1 MTGITAI
8 PAITPKTARLG
19 CLLPTRGLLLAGR
32 KPTDA
37 ESVLRLASWAEEA
50 GLDSVWV
57 GDSLTAKPRLEAM
70 TTLAAIAARTSRVR
84 LGTAVMLMALRHPVL
99 LAQMAGTV
107 DLIAGGRLQL
117 GVGIGGAFNAMQQA
131 EWRNAGVDQRTRA
144 GRLEEML
151 QVIRGLNTG
160 QPYRF
165 DGRHFRLDDVV
176 MEPTPAQPGG
186 VPVYLGVHW
195 HGRGDGQGA
204 QRERQARRAARLAD
218 GIISISATPDEFV
231 ELTDTVR
238 GYCAEYDRSPDAM
251 SAVMYLTVNLD
262 EDTAR
267 AEAEAEDWLLGY
279 YGANI
284 WGDRWG
290 PFGDAGR
297 VRERIHA
304 YAGAGADQIVVRFAS
319 YRQEEQMQLFLE
331 QVAPDFRS

>member
-1 MTGITAI
+1 MAD
-8 PAITPKTARLG
+8 KVRLG
-19 CLLPTRGLLLAGR
+19 CLLPTRGLLLEDR

-37 ESVLRLASWAEEA
+37 ESVLKLATWAEEA

-70 TTLAAIAARTSRVR
+70 TTLAAIAARTDRVR

-99 LAQMAGTV
+99 LAQMVGTV
-107 DLIAGGRLQL
+107 DLISGGRLQL
-117 GVGIGGAFNAMQQA
+117 GVGVGGAFNAMQQA
-131 EWRNAGVDQRTRA
+131 EWRNADVNQRTRA
-144 GRLEEML
+144 PRLEEML
-151 QVIRGLNTG
+151 QVIKGLGSG
-160 QPYRF
+160 QPF
-165 DGRHFRLDDVV
+165 TFEGKHFNLEDVV
-176 MEPTPAQPGG
+176 MEPTPVQSSG

-231 ELTDTVR
+231 DLNATVDD
-238 GYCAEYDRSPDAM
+238 YCAEYGRSPDDM
-251 SAVMYLTVNLD
+251 SSVMYMTVNLD
-262 EDTAR
+262 EDVAR
-267 AEAEAEDWLLGY
+267 GEAEAEDWLLGY

-290 PFGDAGR
+290 PFGDAER

-304 YAGAGADQIVVRFAS
+304 YAEAGADQIVVRFAT
-319 YRQEEQMQLFLE
+319 YRQEEQMQAFLE
-331 QVAPDFRS
+331 QVVPDFSR

>member
-1 MTGITAI
+1 
-8 PAITPKTARLG
+8 
-19 CLLPTRGLLLAGR
+19 LLLEDR
-32 KPTDA
+32 PPSNA
-37 ESVLRLASWAEEA
+37 ESVLRLAIWAEEA

-84 LGTAVMLMALRHPVL
+84 LGTAVMLMALRQPVL

-117 GVGIGGAFNAMQQA
+117 GVGVGGAFNAMQQA
-131 EWRNAGVDQRTRA
+131 EWRNADVNQRNRV

-151 QVIRGLNTG
+151 QILKGLGTG
-160 QPYRF
+160 EPYTHS
-165 DGRHFRLDDVV
+165 GRHFQLDDVV
-176 MEPTPAQPGG
+176 MQPAPVQSGG

-204 QRERQARRAARLAD
+204 QRERQARRAARFAD
-218 GIISISATPDEFV
+218 GAISISATPDEFV

-238 GYCAEYDRSPDAM
+238 GYCAEYDRDPDTL
-251 SAVMYLTVNLD
+251 SSVMYLTVNLD

-290 PFGDAGR
+290 PFGSAAR

-304 YAGAGADQIVVRFAS
+304 YAEAGADQVVVRFAT
-319 YRQEEQMQLFLE
+319 YRQEEQMQTFLE
-331 QVAPDFRS
+331 QVAPDFNQ

>member
-1 MTGITAI
+1 MTGK
-8 PAITPKTARLG
+8 PQLG
-19 CLLPTRGLLLAGR
+19 CLLPTRGLLLEDK

-37 ESVLRLASWAEEA
+37 EAVLRLATWAEEA
-50 GLDSVWV
+50 GMDSVWV

-70 TTLAAIAARTSRVR
+70 TTLAAIAGRTSRVR

-107 DLIAGGRLQL
+107 DLISGGRLQL
-117 GVGIGGAFNAMQQA
+117 GVGVGGAFNAMQQA
-131 EWRNAGVDQRTRA
+131 EWRNAQVEQRTRA
-144 GRLEEML
+144 PRLEEML
-151 QVIRGLNTG
+151 QIIKGLG
-160 QPYRF
+160 SGKPYSF
-165 DGRHFRLDDVV
+165 AGRHFEMDEVV
-176 MEPTPAQPGG
+176 MEPTPVQPGG

-218 GIISISATPDEFV
+218 GIISISATPDEFI
-231 ELTDTVR
+231 ELNDTVE
-238 GYCAEYDRSPDAM
+238 GYCVEYGRNPESM
-251 SAVMYLTVNLD
+251 SSVMYLTVNLD
-262 EDTAR
+262 EDVAR

-290 PFGDAGR
+290 PFGDAER

-304 YAGAGADQIVVRFAS
+304 YAEAGADQIVVRFAS
-319 YRQEEQMQLFLE
+319 YRQEEQMETFLE
-331 QVAPDFRS
+331 QVAPDLRG

>member
-1 MTGITAI
+1 MV
-8 PAITPKTARLG
+8 RLG
-19 CLLPTRGLLLAGR
+19 FLLPTRGLLLEDR
-32 KPTDA
+32 PPSNA
-37 ESVLRLASWAEEA
+37 ESVLRLATWAEEA

-84 LGTAVMLMALRHPVL
+84 LGTAVMLMALRQPVL

-117 GVGIGGAFNAMQQA
+117 GVGVGGAFNAMQQA
-131 EWRNAGVDQRTRA
+131 EWRNADVNQRNRV

-151 QVIRGLNTG
+151 QILKGLGTG
-160 QPYRF
+160 EPYTHS
-165 DGRHFRLDDVV
+165 GRHFQLDDVV
-176 MEPTPAQPGG
+176 MQPAPVQSGG

-204 QRERQARRAARLAD
+204 QRERQARRAARFAD
-218 GIISISATPDEFV
+218 GAISISATPDEFV

-238 GYCAEYDRSPDAM
+238 GYCAEYDRDPDAL
-251 SAVMYLTVNLD
+251 SSVMYLTVNLD

-290 PFGDAGR
+290 PFGSAAR

-304 YAGAGADQIVVRFAS
+304 YAEAGADQVVVRFAT
-319 YRQEEQMQLFLE
+319 YRQEEQMQTFLE
-331 QVAPDFRS
+331 QVAPDFNQ

>member
-1 MTGITAI
+1 MPGKVQI
-8 PAITPKTARLG
+8 G
-19 CLLPTRGLLLAGR
+19 CLLPTRGLLLEDD

-37 ESVLRLASWAEEA
+37 ESVLKMATWAEEA

-99 LAQMAGTV
+99 LAQMVGTV
-107 DLIAGGRLQL
+107 DLISGGRLQL
-117 GVGIGGAFNAMQQA
+117 GVGVGGAFNAMQQA
-131 EWRNAGVDQRTRA
+131 EWRNAQVNQRTRA
-144 GRLEEML
+144 PRLEEML
-151 QVIRGLNTG
+151 QVIKGLG
-160 QPYRF
+160 KEKPF
-165 DGRHFRLDDVV
+165 SFAGRHFELDDVV
-176 MEPTPAQPGG
+176 MQPTPVQGRG

-204 QRERQARRAARLAD
+204 QRERQARRAARLSD

-231 ELTDTVR
+231 ELNETVD
-238 GYCAEYDRSPDAM
+238 GYCAEYGRNPDDM
-251 SAVMYLTVNLD
+251 SSVMYLTVNLD
-262 EDTAR
+262 EDVAR

-290 PFGDAGR
+290 PFGVAER

-304 YAGAGADQIVVRFAS
+304 YAEAGADQVVVRFAS
-319 YRQEEQMQLFLE
+319 YRQEEQMQTFLE
-331 QVAPDFRS
+331 QVAPDFSR

>member
-1 MTGITAI
+1 MV
-8 PAITPKTARLG
+8 RLG
-19 CLLPTRGLLLAGR
+19 FLLPTRGLLLEDR
-32 KPTDA
+32 PPSNA
-37 ESVLRLASWAEEA
+37 ESVLRLATWAEEA

-84 LGTAVMLMALRHPVL
+84 LGTAVMLIALRQPVL

-117 GVGIGGAFNAMQQA
+117 GVGVGGAFNAMQQA
-131 EWRNAGVDQRTRA
+131 EWRNADVNQRNRV

-151 QVIRGLNTG
+151 QILKGLGTG
-160 QPYRF
+160 EPYTHS
-165 DGRHFRLDDVV
+165 GRHFQLDDVV
-176 MEPTPAQPGG
+176 MQPAPVQRGG

-204 QRERQARRAARLAD
+204 QRERQARRAARFAD
-218 GIISISATPDEFV
+218 GAISISATPDEFV
-231 ELTDTVR
+231 ELTNTVR
-238 GYCAEYDRSPDAM
+238 GYCAEYDRDPDAL
-251 SAVMYLTVNLD
+251 SSVMYLTVNLD
-262 EDTAR
+262 EDTSR

-290 PFGDAGR
+290 PFGSAGR

-304 YAGAGADQIVVRFAS
+304 YAEAGADQVVVRFAS
-319 YRQEEQMQLFLE
+319 YRQEEQMQTFLE
-331 QVAPDFRS
+331 QVAPDFNQ

>member
-1 MTGITAI
+1 MSANATKSGSV
-8 PAITPKTARLG
+8 RLG
-19 CLLPTRGLLLAGR
+19 CLLPTRGLLLEDD

-37 ESVLRLASWAEEA
+37 ESVLRLATWAEEA

-99 LAQMAGTV
+99 LAQMVGTV
-107 DLIAGGRLQL
+107 DLISGGRLQL
-117 GVGIGGAFNAMQQA
+117 GVGVGGAFNAMQQA
-131 EWRNAGVDQRTRA
+131 EWRNAQVNQRTRA
-144 GRLEEML
+144 PRLEEML
-151 QVIRGLNTG
+151 QVIKGLGN
-160 QPYRF
+160 QEPF
-165 DGRHFRLDDVV
+165 SFAGRHFELDDVV
-176 MEPTPAQPGG
+176 MQPTPVQDQG

-231 ELTDTVR
+231 ELNETVD
-238 GYCAEYDRSPDAM
+238 GYCAEYSRDPGDM
-251 SAVMYLTVNLD
+251 SSVMYMTVNMD
-262 EDTAR
+262 EDLSR

-290 PFGDAGR
+290 PFGGSER

-304 YAGAGADQIVVRFAS
+304 YSEAGADQVVVRFAS
-319 YRQEEQMQLFLE
+319 YRQEEQMQTFLE
-331 QVAPDFRS
+331 QVAPDFGR